1 MYLNHI
7 IIYLMLFIF
16 LVFLLNR
23 RININTLLF
32 LLVLGFIIYFFGI
45 FVIKYFWILLLIWL
59 ATRLTSTPQKN
70 RYSRND
76 NNNRYYRTFTGK
88 EAEEFFNNFFRA
100 NFDGNFNYSN
110 QNSKKWHNYGGNFT
124 EIYEDKYYEELG
136 VEKNCS
142 KETLKEAY
150 LKKVKEHH
158 PDRYSDP
165 TEKEYHE
172 EKLKKINEA
181 YDNLIK
187 RYN

>member
-1 MYLNHI
+1 MYLNNI

-16 LVFLLNR
+16 LVFLTNR

-59 ATRLTSTPQKN
+59 AMKLTASPQKKKYN
-70 RYSRND
+70 GNND
-76 NNNRYYRTFTGK
+76 RYYRTFTGK
-88 EAEEFFNNFFRA
+88 EAEEFFNNFFKG
-100 NFDGNFNYSN
+100 NFDGNFNYTN

-142 KETLKEAY
+142 KDVLKEAY

-165 TEKEYHE
+165 AEKEYHE